1 MKTKSIIFG
10 TAVVLAT
17 SVGAVQ
23 AQEPFSTLKDV
34 SAVKLA
40 SDQLAEVRGTNHVI
54 RLVQLSSGITL
65 TDQAAI
71 DATTAAG
78 STSGAKGV
86 GSAQDRAKIVSML

>member
-1 MKTKSIIFG
+1 MKTKSIIFS
-10 TAVVLAT
+10 TALILAT

-54 RLVQLSSGITL
+54 RLVELESGVAL
-65 TDQAAI
+65 TTAAAI
-71 DATTAAG
+71 AATTAAG
-78 STSGAKGV
+78 STSGAMGV
-86 GSAQDRAKIVSML
+86 GKAQDRAKIVGML